1 MAVVHTDRQRLTTR
15 TPGLAMALS
24 PSSPSQQTTG
34 LTDLP
39 RAVLSAAVGMI
50 DTVERAMVGE
60 AKVRTSR
67 GNAWEAVL
75 ADRARASRRDEVRRR
90 VATLSSSGAG
100 PLS

>member
-1 MAVVHTDRQRLTTR
+1 MDR
-15 TPGLAMALS
+15 TPSHPPPAS
-24 PSSPSQQTTG
+24 PQAAG

-50 DTVERAMVGE
+50 DTVERAMVGD
-60 AKVRTSR
+60 ARVRTSR

-90 VATLSSSGAG
+90 VATLSSTGTG
-100 PLS
+100 TLS